1 MPKKFGKVVL
11 ASTGDLPGDKDS
23 KVKGWVEH
31 AGGTFVKEVS
41 RDVTHLVCSEKA
53 WKRYHP
59 IVREARRMHT
69 VHIVK
74 LDWLEDSLLSKSGKP
89 LDPTPYKWEQRKERC
104 GGGIK
109 RKRGKDDCMDGG
121 DDEAKKPKLA
131 KRTRTRKSPDVEG
144 EGRSKNE
151 RVERA
156 GKEFDE
162 ACIEFEKIMGKQG
175 YRPFTDQSGFVY
187 LFTLVRKDIL
197 KNRVEKH
204 RIKVR
209 YAPSFTSCHE
219 TFIPISH
226 QDVDRRRKKSDDSV
240 TPSERMLYQSDAR
253 ESSTDGLLLEDPI
266 LPPCPVPLY
275 YFPKPYPYS
284 LYPCIASS
292 LPRQLTSA
300 NRNLRVPIPDPWAQ
314 SLQLFVSE
322 EPTAVPLSGNP
333 KQPSAPSAIHHRD
346 LRELRKKSYAA
357 YTVYTKPGS
366 RHVQTL
372 VPAGSTFDFAWA
384 MFSKFFKKKVGLE
397 WTDVHN
403 GWKKGLKL
411 EQILKER
418 VGGGDG
424 PGEDEYWDVLEPA
437 LAKGQT
443 PRADRGSTASI
454 ESGESSPTVTVVVNA
469 SSLTARDQ
477 MEARA
482 MTPEEGW

>member
-1 MPKKFGKVVL
+1 MPKKFGKIVL
-11 ASTGDLPGDKDS
+11 ASTGDFPGDKDN

-31 AGGTFVKEVS
+31 AGGTFVKDLS
-41 RDVTHLVCSEKA
+41 KDVTHLICSERA
-53 WKRYHP
+53 WKRYYP
-59 IVREARRMHT
+59 IVREARHMHT

-74 LDWLEDSLLSKSGKP
+74 LDWLEDSLLSKSGRP
-89 LDPTPYKWEQRKERC
+89 LDPTQYKWEQRKGQSGET
-104 GGGIK
+104 K
-109 RKRGKDDCMDGG
+109 RKRREDDTMEG
-121 DDEAKKPKLA
+121 DDEAKKPKSA
-131 KRTRTRKSPDVEG
+131 KQTKTWKSPDAEG
-144 EGRSKNE
+144 QGRGKNE
-151 RVERA
+151 RAERA

-175 YRPFTDQSGFVY
+175 YRPFADQSGFVY

-219 TFIPISH
+219 TFIPLSH
-226 QDVDRRRKKSDDSV
+226 QGVDRRRKKSDDSV
-240 TPSERMLYQSDAR
+240 TASERMMYQP
-253 ESSTDGLLLEDPI
+253 EVGSSRTAGLLLEDPI

-284 LYPCIASS
+284 HYPCIASS

-300 NRNLRVPIPDPWAQ
+300 NRNLRVPIPHPWAQ

-322 EPTAVPLSGNP
+322 EPSAVEPTGNP
-333 KQPSAPSAIHHRD
+333 KYSAPSAIHHRN
-346 LRELRKKSYAA
+346 LPELRKKSYAA

-384 MFSKFFKKKVGLE
+384 MFCKFFKKKVGLE
-397 WTDVHN
+397 WTDLHD

-411 EQILKER
+411 EQIHKER

-424 PGEDEYWDVLEPA
+424 PVEHGHWDVLELP

-443 PRADRGSTASI
+443 TRAGEDSTESI
-454 ESGESSPTVTVVVNA
+454 EHGEGGPTVTVVVNA
-469 SSLTARDQ
+469 TSLTTGDQ
-477 MEARA
+477 VEARA
-482 MTPEEGW
+482 QTPEEGW